1 MPSGSENG
9 CWREYGGKKGTG
21 VEKDKERNEV
31 DGNRKRGNEKVEEIT
46 CQLVPRVLCVKFL
59 CIWLGGKG

>member
-1 MPSGSENG
+1 M
-9 CWREYGGKKGTG
+9 GGGKGTG

-31 DGNRKRGNEKVEEIT
+31 DGNRKRGNEKEEEIT